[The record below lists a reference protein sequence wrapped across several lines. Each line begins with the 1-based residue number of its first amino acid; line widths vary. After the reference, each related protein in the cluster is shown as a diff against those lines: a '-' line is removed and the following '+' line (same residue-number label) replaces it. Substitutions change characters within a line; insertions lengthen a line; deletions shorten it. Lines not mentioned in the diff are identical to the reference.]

1 MDLIEL
7 IKTAVGE
14 EIAEKVPK
22 IIKEELHMQF
32 SIFQEN
38 TKIES
43 DIIFVKEVSK
53 ITGYEISTLYS
64 KVSRSEIPVLSRK
77 KPLTFSK
84 KEIISWLH
92 KNKPPITEENQK
104 KIHKT

>member
-14 EIAEKVPK
+14 EIAAKVPK
-22 IIKEELHMQF
+22 IIEGELHKQL

-53 ITGYEISTLYS
+53 LTGYKISTLYS

-84 KEIISWLH
+84 KEIITWLH
-92 KNKPPITEENQK
+92 KNKPLIPEENQK
-104 KIHKT
+104 KVH